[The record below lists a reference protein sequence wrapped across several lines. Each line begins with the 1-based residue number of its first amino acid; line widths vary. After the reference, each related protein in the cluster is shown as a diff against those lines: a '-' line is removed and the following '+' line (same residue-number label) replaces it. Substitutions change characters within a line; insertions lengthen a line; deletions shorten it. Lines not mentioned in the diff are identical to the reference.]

1 MKRGILFFV
10 SMILL
15 ISFSIQAQSDYEKT
29 QSFKIKYKQLEE
41 AIKNATS
48 LDECNSIGN
57 NIMSFKIEFQ
67 ADKSLLDKALY
78 PENFETS
85 FLKLE
90 ADLQTRKGDFTQIV
104 QLSTEVGTL
113 KTQVTE
119 LSEKNQGL
127 IQQIRLLNLKVEKD
141 AATINSLQKLVAQL
155 KSNIQQRDLLV
166 RDIVDSLLAEFVMAP
181 SSLNEV
187 EKQNFISK
195 VDSRNLFYNVERTIN
210 DNIEFIKVTQLTP
223 NDLSEMKNQ
232 YKDFNKVW
240 KQIGPRLADVYL
252 NVREKASQIANID
265 NMFLLWNQRIN
276 LEIWGQINK
285 LFREKKISLLPFN
298 SGDQFVNS
306 VSSFVDDEVKNLGV
320 KSSDE
325 TERAYSA
332 FTDSVYFPVV
342 QPTWVPILIENN
354 MMTEANKD
362 TIEAR
367 IAMWKEKV
375 APASIFNWVYL
386 IGGIIIAAL
395 IIAYF
400 LKGRKKASLEKPLN
414 EQLE

>member
-1 MKRGILFFV
+1 MKKGFV
-10 SMILL
+10 YPVIILL
-15 ISFSIQAQSDYEKT
+15 VFNFVLIAQSDYDKI
-29 QSFKIKYKQLEE
+29 QSFKTKFKQLED

-48 LDECNSIGN
+48 LDECNLIGN
-57 NIMSFKIEFQ
+57 NVLSLKNEFHP
-67 ADKSLLDKALY
+67 DKSLLDKGLY

-90 ADLQTRKGDFTQIV
+90 SALQIRKGDFTQIV

-127 IQQIRLLNLKVEKD
+127 IVQIRQLNLKVEKD

-155 KSNIQQRDLLV
+155 KNNIQQRDLLV
-166 RDIVDSLLAEFVMAP
+166 RDIVDSLLAEFVKAP
-181 SSLNEV
+181 SSLNEA
-187 EKQNFISK
+187 EKQNIISK
-195 VDSRNLFYNVERTIN
+195 VDSRNLFYNVERTIS
-210 DNIEFIKVTQLTP
+210 DNIEFIKVTQLTS
-223 NDLSEMKNQ
+223 NDLSEMKEQ
-232 YKDFNKVW
+232 YKEFNKVW

-252 NVREKASQIANID
+252 NVRDKASQIANID

-285 LFREKKISLLPFN
+285 LFREKQIALLPFN

-306 VSSFVDDEVKNLGV
+306 VSSFIDDEVKNFGV

-325 TERAYSA
+325 TERAYFA
-332 FTDSVYFPVV
+332 FTDSIYFPVV

-362 TIEAR
+362 TIESR
-367 IAMWKEKV
+367 IATWKEKV
-375 APASIFNWVYL
+375 APVSVFNWVYL
-386 IGGIIIAAL
+386 FGGLVIAGL
-395 IIAYF
+395 LIAYF
-400 LKGRKKASLEKPLN
+400 LKGRKKTMSEK
-414 EQLE
+414 QLIE